1 MLKKWAFRMDF
12 LRNIKKGAPYGRLTA
27 NEAIKYIV
35 NVYFYDKSRV

>member
-1 MLKKWAFRMDF
+1 MDF

-27 NEAIKYIV
+27 NEARKYIV